1 MPIGGALTHT
11 LVTAWDHHWAA
22 KPGIYFKELEL
33 ELELKELNLF
43 QFYIA
48 SYN

>member
-33 ELELKELNLF
+33 KELNLF
-43 QFYIA
+43 QFFIA